1 LLKLEPRLEEAGQST
16 TTSLRSRF
24 QSSTQADTAGRI
36 PGMSFLP
43 PEHRPFVRAVV
54 DRRLDDLPR
63 LVYADYLE
71 ETDDPVHVARAKF
84 IRAQVDPGT
93 RKTEAED
100 YCRSLLNQHLR
111 SWSGH
116 LYTVLGAHV
125 DTVRWNRGFPYWVPL
140 TPYNIY
146 EHGAIL
152 FEDHPLHE
160 MQLLTSVQDEPFEFL
175 YTEDLPTIFESGPG
189 FVTHSFLSR
198 LTKLQIGPHS
208 WGMNSLRRMVGGAFR
223 SALLTNLVA
232 LDISDNPIQD
242 TDVVW
247 LLAMLQRAVFADTL
261 KELDLSYCRRI
272 TDAGANTL
280 ATAESLKDLE
290 VLKLRGI
297 PLGPVA
303 MEMLHK
309 RYGDGLIC

>member
-1 LLKLEPRLEEAGQST
+1 
-16 TTSLRSRF
+16 
-24 QSSTQADTAGRI
+24 
-36 PGMSFLP
+36 MSVLP

-71 ETDDPVHVARAKF
+71 ETDDPVFVARAKF
-84 IRAQVDPGT
+84 IRAQIDPGT

-100 YCRSLLNQHLR
+100 YCRRLLQEHLR

-125 DTVRWNRGFPYWVPL
+125 DTVRWGRGFPYWVPL
-140 TPYNIY
+140 TPFDIY

-152 FEDHPLHE
+152 FDDHPLHE
-160 MQLLTSVQDEPFEFL
+160 MQLLTSVNDDPLEFL
-175 YTEDLPTIFESGPG
+175 TYAEDLPTIFESGPG

-198 LTKLQIGPHS
+198 LTRLQIGPHS
-208 WGMNSLRRMVGGAFR
+208 WGMSSLRRMVGGAFR
-223 SALLTNLVA
+223 SALLVNLES

-247 LLAMLQRAVFADTL
+247 LLAMLQRAVFAESL
-261 KELDLSYCRRI
+261 QELDLSYCRRI

-280 ATAESLKDLE
+280 ATTESLKHLQ
-290 VLKLRGI
+290 VLKLRGV
-297 PLGPVA
+297 PLGAVA
-303 MEMLHK
+303 MEMLLK
-309 RYGDGLIC
+309 RYGDGLVV